1 MATTDSITIHCWLP
15 DVQSIAL
22 GIGAGGAVFGTVLLE
37 TVRGLSWLT
46 NLEVLAGLLFLG
58 FCLTYCRVT
67 VTPWEVRVLGS
78 GAWKG
83 HYSCPLA
90 EAAVWGYWV
99 LPEQAAAASYY
110 SPALD
115 FSLEE
120 DWDSGTPYVDV
131 LFYGEQQFNCF
142 RPKHFHE
149 INAALETMKSRRLA
163 LEAPAG

>member
-22 GIGAGGAVFGTVLLE
+22 GIGAGGAVFGTFMLE
-37 TVRGLSWLT
+37 MVRGLSWLT
-46 NLEVLAGLLFLG
+46 NLEVLGGLLFLG

-78 GAWKG
+78 GIWKG
-83 HYSCPLA
+83 RHSCPLA
-90 EAAVWGYWV
+90 EAAVWGHWV

-115 FSLEE
+115 FALEE